1 MSTNSVFKMFARSPI
16 GPLQQ
21 HMSKSYE
28 CAQTLI
34 AFFEAVLEKNWDQAK
49 TLQVQISELEHTAD
63 NLKTDLRIHL
73 PKGLFMPVSRGDI
86 LLLLHYQDEV
96 ADKAKDIA
104 SLVVGRKMEIPD
116 ILSSKVKNLVKTAV
130 ETAEQANQAI
140 NELDE
145 LFEVGF
151 RGQELKHVNKMIEK
165 LNELEHKTDQLQID
179 VYQGLFQIENEM
191 LPIPVMFLYKLIDW
205 IGELANKSQQVGG
218 RLQLL
223 LAK

>member
-28 CAQTLI
+28 CAYTLI

-165 LNELEHKTDQLQID
+165 LNELEH
-179 VYQGLFQIENEM
+179 
-191 LPIPVMFLYKLIDW
+191 
-205 IGELANKSQQVGG
+205 
-218 RLQLL
+218 
-223 LAK
+223 

>member
-28 CAQTLI
+28 CAYTLI